1 MYLTFDTNVVL
12 PIESTGP
19 WEGLEPV
26 MEFITICLETGH
38 ILREESHCF
47 VSLPDRNFNAFSRE

>member
-1 MYLTFDTNVVL
+1 MYLTCDTNVVL

-26 MEFITICLETGH
+26 MEFITICLEIGH